1 MTVGEVAVPAGY
13 SATIHCG
20 PTREAPQPY
29 TGGPFPVTSPPV
41 DGATLTCT
49 ITNIQL
55 FSTVRVV
62 KAWIGDPASAT
73 IFVDQ
78 NGAAPF
84 DASTVATA
92 TGDSASFVYPVDTP
106 VTVGEVEVPA
116 GYSAS
121 IHCGPTLELPQP
133 YSGGP
138 FPVTSPLEG
147 GAHSHLH
154 DHQHAAALDRAR
166 RQGMG
171 WSVLPRRRSS
181 STRTGW
187 RPTTPPPSRPPAARA
202 SSFEYPVSTP
212 VAVGET
218 PVPAGFTAAID
229 CGGGPQAYA
238 GGPFPV
244 TSPAVDGATIT
255 CTITNTPVTTVRVLK
270 EWGGAARSATI
281 FVDDVGRAPLDVAS
295 VTTADGQSVS
305 FDYPP
310 STQVTI
316 GEIRVPQGY
325 LAVINCGTGP
335 RDLRLYRGG
344 PFTVTTPSTPGG
356 VLTCTVTNVQRPG
369 PLAVLV
375 LDKASNR
382 RVVSPNQRVTFRITV
397 RNRGRGTARNVITC
411 DRMPAGLRV
420 VSAPGA
426 RRSGRNLCWRV
437 ASMRPNTKRTFK
449 VVARVGP
456 SSRRRVIVNPAD
468 VIASN
473 TLNCRNQAAARR
485 LRVCRDRVPLVLRAS
500 GVAPARVA
508 RVPFTG

>member
-1 MTVGEVAVPAGY
+1 MPAGY

-92 TGDSASFVYPVDTP
+92 TRDSASFVYPVNTP

-133 YSGGP
+133 YNGGP
-138 FPVTSPLEG
+138 FPVTSRSKVDDGRLY
-147 GAHSHLH
+147 
-154 DHQHAAALDRAR
+154 DHQHAAALDRAHG
-166 RQGMG
+166 QGMG
-171 WSVLPRRRSS
+171 WRCFLGDALRRREGDIAYDASTVATACGQDAS
-181 STRTGW
+181 FSTR
-187 RPTTPPPSRPPAARA
+187 SRHGRGRRGPGAAR
-202 SSFEYPVSTP
+202 
-212 VAVGET
+212 
-218 PVPAGFTAAID
+218 FTAAID
-229 CGGGPQAYA
+229 CGGGPHAYA

-244 TSPAVDGATIT
+244 ASPAVDSATVA

-295 VTTADGQSVS
+295 VTTADRHSVS

-310 STQVTI
+310 SNQVTI
-316 GEIRVPQGY
+316 GEIRVPRATCHRQLRHRPARPPPLPGKPVHRHY
-325 LAVINCGTGP
+325 AERP
-335 RDLRLYRGG
+335 RRSPHVHGH
-344 PFTVTTPSTPGG
+344 
-356 VLTCTVTNVQRPG
+356 NVQRPG
-369 PLAVLV
+369 PLGVLV
-375 LDKASNR
+375 LDKRWTGISCIPR
-382 RVVSPNQRVTFRITV
+382 
-397 RNRGRGTARNVITC
+397 
-411 DRMPAGLRV
+411 
-420 VSAPGA
+420 SA
-426 RRSGRNLCWRV
+426 
-437 ASMRPNTKRTFK
+437 
-449 VVARVGP
+449 
-456 SSRRRVIVNPAD
+456 
-468 VIASN
+468 
-473 TLNCRNQAAARR
+473 
-485 LRVCRDRVPLVLRAS
+485 
-500 GVAPARVA
+500 
-508 RVPFTG
+508 

>member
-1 MTVGEVAVPAGY
+1 M
-13 SATIHCG
+13 
-20 PTREAPQPY
+20 
-29 TGGPFPVTSPPV
+29 TSPE
-41 DGATLTCT
+41 DGDQVTTCT
-49 ITNIQL
+49 ITNTEL
-55 FSTVRVV
+55 RSTVQVV
-62 KAWIGDPASAT
+62 KEWAGASSAAT
-73 IFVDQ
+73 LFVDT
-78 NGAAPF
+78 NGMAPY

-92 TGDSASFVYPVDTP
+92 
-106 VTVGEVEVPA
+106 
-116 GYSAS
+116 
-121 IHCGPTLELPQP
+121 
-133 YSGGP
+133 SG
-138 FPVTSPLEG
+138 
-147 GAHSHLH
+147 
-154 DHQHAAALDRAR
+154 
-166 RQGMG
+166 QG
-171 WSVLPRRRSS
+171 
-181 STRTGW
+181 T
-187 RPTTPPPSRPPAARA
+187 
-202 SSFEYPVSTP
+202 SFEYPVSTP

-218 PVPAGFTAAID
+218 TVPAGFTAAID

-255 CTITNTPVTTVRVLK
+255 CTITNTPVTTVRLLK
-270 EWGGAARSATI
+270 EWGGAERSATI
-281 FVDDVGRAPLDVAS
+281 FVDEAGSAPFDVAS
-295 VTTADGQSVS
+295 VATTDGQSVS

-310 STQVTI
+310 STQATI

-325 LAVINCGTGP
+325 VAFINCGTGP

-369 PLAVLV
+369 PLGVLV

-382 RVVSPNQRVTFRITV
+382 RIVSPNQRVTFRITV

-437 ASMRPNTKRTFK
+437 ASMRPNTRRTFK

-468 VIASN
+468 VTASN
-473 TLNCRNQAAARR
+473 TLNCRRENPAQR
-485 LRVCRDRVPLVLRAS
+485 LRVCRDRVPLVLRA
-500 GVAPARVA
+500 GRVAPARVA

>member
-29 TGGPFPVTSPPV
+29 AGGPFPVTSPPV

-78 NGAAPF
+78 DGAAPF

-92 TGDSASFVYPVDTP
+92 TGDSASFVYPVGTP

-133 YSGGP
+133 YNGGP

-147 GAHSHLH
+147 GATVTCTIINTQLRSTVRVVKEWAGGDSSATLFV
-154 DHQHAAALDRAR
+154 DANGMAPYDASTVATASG
-166 RQGMG
+166 QG
-171 WSVLPRRRSS
+171 
-181 STRTGW
+181 T
-187 RPTTPPPSRPPAARA
+187 
-202 SSFEYPVSTP
+202 SFEYPVSTP

-218 PVPAGFTAAID
+218 AVPAGFTAAID

-255 CTITNTPVTTVRVLK
+255 CTITNTPVTTVRLLK
-270 EWGGAARSATI
+270 EWGGAERSATI

-316 GEIRVPQGY
+316 GEIRVPPGY

-344 PFTVTTPSTPGG
+344 PFTVTTPEHARRCPDVHGHE
-356 VLTCTVTNVQRPG
+356 CAAARP
-369 PLAVLV
+369 V
-375 LDKASNR
+375 
-382 RVVSPNQRVTFRITV
+382 
-397 RNRGRGTARNVITC
+397 GR
-411 DRMPAGLRV
+411 
-420 VSAPGA
+420 PGA
-426 RRSGRNLCWRV
+426 RQGLEPPCREPEPACQLPDHGQEPRPRNRS
-437 ASMRPNTKRTFK
+437 KR
-449 VVARVGP
+449 RH
-456 SSRRRVIVNPAD
+456 
-468 VIASN
+468 
-473 TLNCRNQAAARR
+473 L
-485 LRVCRDRVPLVLRAS
+485 
-500 GVAPARVA
+500 
-508 RVPFTG
+508 